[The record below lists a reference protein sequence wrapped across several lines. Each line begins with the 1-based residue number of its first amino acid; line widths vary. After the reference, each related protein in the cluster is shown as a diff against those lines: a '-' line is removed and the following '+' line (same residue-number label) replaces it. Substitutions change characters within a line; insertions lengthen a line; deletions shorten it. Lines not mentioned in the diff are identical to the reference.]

1 MIYILGG
8 IAKSG
13 KTTIAK
19 EFNKRFNIPYFST
32 DYIMMMLNRG
42 NPSLL
47 IDPEEGDSIV
57 AKKLEPYVY
66 GMLKTMIE
74 NKVEY
79 LIEGVHFNPD
89 FSAKLIKEFPND
101 IRIVYL
107 GFKDTSVVM
116 KIFELNKYKEELENV
131 WGKEVDFSPAVVNQ
145 WRISMDRLQRR
156 ERTGIS
162 NSELRQCRSH
172 EECTH
177 AWLGPLQILNRE
189 ETQTHMEIEAKGV
202 LRIYHFRYK
211 KKR

>member
-1 MIYILGG
+1 MIYILAG

-42 NPSLL
+42 NPSLM
-47 IDPEEGDSIV
+47 IDPEEGDPIV

-74 NKVEY
+74 NKGEY

-101 IRIVYL
+101 IKIVYL

-116 KIFELNKYKEELENV
+116 KIFELNKYKEELENAWYKSFSDEEMV
-131 WGKEVDFSPAVVNQ
+131 EFISQLIDDSKRVYEMCKSYNLEYIEVFDLNSQINEIVNK
-145 WRISMDRLQRR
+145 LYN
-156 ERTGIS
+156 T
-162 NSELRQCRSH
+162 
-172 EECTH
+172 
-177 AWLGPLQILNRE
+177 
-189 ETQTHMEIEAKGV
+189 K
-202 LRIYHFRYK
+202 F
-211 KKR
+211 